1 MRNFY
6 TCGCLQNDFYN
17 KTFEEVIK
25 IFNQPSDYLFVICS
39 DKLRNRFLY
48 LLSENY

>member
-25 IFNQPSDYLFVICS
+25 IFNQPSDYS
-39 DKLRNRFLY
+39 
-48 LLSENY
+48 